1 MLFKPERYGAVKN
14 SFAGY
19 TYIADRRRKFGG
31 LGRIERMAA
40 NAWDSDNV
48 DIALETGIQSPQY
61 VVGIKQINIV
71 VYQDNVFQF
80 RESRE
85 G

>member
-1 MLFKPERYGAVKN
+1 
-14 SFAGY
+14 
-19 TYIADRRRKFGG
+19 
-31 LGRIERMAA
+31 MAA

-85 G
+85 GLAEQPVFDGLHQAELF

>member
-1 MLFKPERYGAVKN
+1 
-14 SFAGY
+14 
-19 TYIADRRRKFGG
+19 
-31 LGRIERMAA
+31 MAA

-71 VYQDNVFQF
+71 VDQNNVFQS
-80 RESRE
+80 EKAENASRAACL
-85 G
+85 